1 MPIKKLYLELTDCCN
16 LNCVM
21 CYRRSWDKSNGNMT
35 EAAFERVLDS
45 VSGLEELKEIVLGGI
60 GEPTM
65 SPLFQRAVEAFEKY
79 ILTITTNGII
89 DEDAKIEAMAEK
101 ASRIVFSIDGLE
113 EHFYN
118 IRGAGLEQVCRTIRR
133 IQDIKRQ
140 RGRSLPDIYIQF
152 VLSSDNK
159 EELPGVMGLAA
170 ELKVKGLI
178 VSNLI
183 PMTGEDSEK
192 ILYSRY
198 QNDDIKGYMGR
209 ICREA
214 LKSGLQ
220 VSLPYYEL
228 KTERRCSFVEAEAVF
243 VCASGEI
250 SPCHRLS
257 HRYDEYVFGR
267 KKKVQPYSF
276 GNIRNKSLKELWDS
290 MIYTEFRDM
299 LKSSRYPSCIDCD
312 YSDGCDFVRSSEM
325 DCNCNTPACGDCL
338 WSRGIAVCV

>member
-1 MPIKKLYLELTDCCN
+1 MPIRKLYLELTDCCN
-16 LNCVM
+16 LNCAM
-21 CYRRSWDKSNGNMT
+21 CYRRSWDKSNGNMA
-35 EAAFERVLDS
+35 EATFVKVLEN
-45 VSGLEELKEIVLGGI
+45 VSGLKGLKEIVLGGI

-65 SPLFQRAVEAFEKY
+65 SPLFLRAVEAFEKY
-79 ILTITTNGII
+79 GLTITTNGII
-89 DEDAKIEAMAEK
+89 DESAKIEAMAEK

-113 EHFYN
+113 ENFYS
-118 IRGAGLEQVCRTIRR
+118 IRGAGLEQVCSTIRR

-140 RGRSLPDIYIQF
+140 RGSSLPEIYIQF
-152 VLSSDNK
+152 VLSWDNK
-159 EELPGVMGLAA
+159 EELPGVVSLAS

-183 PMTGEDSEK
+183 PMTGEDGEK

-198 QNDDIKGYMGR
+198 QNDDMKGYVGR
-209 ICREA
+209 ICRGS
-214 LKSGLQ
+214 LKAGLQ
-220 VSLPYYEL
+220 VSLPHFEL
-228 KTERRCSFVEAEAVF
+228 KTERRCSFVEADAVF

-267 KKKVQPYSF
+267 KKKVQPFSF
-276 GNIRNKSLKELWDS
+276 GNIESKSLEELWDS
-290 MIYTEFRDM
+290 PAYVEFRDM
-299 LKSSRYPSCIDCD
+299 LYCSRYPSCIDCD
-312 YSDGCDFVRSSEM
+312 YSDGCDFVRSSDM

>member
-1 MPIKKLYLELTDCCN
+1 MPIRKLYLELTDCCN
-16 LNCVM
+16 LNCAM
-21 CYRRSWDKSNGNMT
+21 CYRRSWDKSSGNMT
-35 EAAFERVLDS
+35 EATFERVLES

-65 SPLFQRAVEAFEKY
+65 SPLFLRAVEAFEKFG
-79 ILTITTNGII
+79 LVITTNGII
-89 DEDAKIEAMAEK
+89 DENTKIVAMAEK
-101 ASRIVFSIDGLE
+101 ASRIIFSIDGLE

-118 IRGAGLEQVCRTIRR
+118 IRGAGLEQVCNTIRS
-133 IQDIKRQ
+133 IQQIKSR
-140 RGRSLPDIYIQF
+140 RRSQLPEIYIQF
-152 VLSSDNK
+152 VLSADNMG
-159 EELPGVMGLAA
+159 ELPGVMGLAA
-170 ELKVKGLI
+170 ELKVRGLI

-183 PMTGEDSEK
+183 PMTGEDSGK

-198 QNDDIKGYMGR
+198 QNDEIKRYLGM

-214 LKSGLQ
+214 LKAGLQ
-220 VSLPYYEL
+220 VSLPFCEL
-228 KTERRCSFVEAEAVF
+228 KTERRCSFAETDAVF

-257 HRYDEYVFGR
+257 HRYEEYVLGR
-267 KKKVQPYSF
+267 KKKVQPFSF
-276 GNIRNKSLKELWDS
+276 GNIESKSLRELWDS
-290 MIYTEFRDM
+290 PAYAGFRDM
-299 LKSSRYPSCIDCD
+299 LKCGRYPSCIDCD

>member
-1 MPIKKLYLELTDCCN
+1 MPIRKLYLELTDLCN
-16 LNCVM
+16 LNCAM
-21 CYRRSWDKSNGNMT
+21 CYRRSWDKSSGNMT
-35 EAAFERVLDS
+35 EAAFERVLED
-45 VSGLEELKEIVLGGI
+45 VSGLEELKEVILGGI

-65 SPLFQRAVEAFEKY
+65 SPLFLRAVEAYKKY
-79 ILTITTNGII
+79 GLTITTNGIV
-89 DEDAKIEAMAEK
+89 DEGEKIEAMAEK
-101 ASRIVFSIDGLE
+101 ASRIIFSIDGLE
-113 EHFYN
+113 DYYYS
-118 IRGAGLEQVCRTIRR
+118 IRGAGLEQVCNTIRS
-133 IQDIKRQ
+133 IQEIKKR
-140 RGRSLPDIYIQF
+140 RNSPLPEIYIQF

-159 EELPGVMGLAA
+159 EELFGVMSIAA

-183 PMTGEDSEK
+183 PMTGADSKK

-198 QNDDIKGYMGR
+198 QNDDMKEYMGR

-214 LKSGLQ
+214 LKAGIQ
-220 VSLPYYEL
+220 VSLPYIEL
-228 KTERRCSFVEAEAVF
+228 KTERRCSFVEEDAIF

-276 GNIRNKSLKELWDS
+276 GNICNERLTELWDS
-290 MIYTEFRDM
+290 PTYTGFRDM
-299 LKSSRYPSCIDCD
+299 LYCSRYPSCIDCD